1 MSRFS
6 VNRASSRT
14 FQRIKVYEN
23 SEIEEDDIIID
34 PESILADENIT
45 FEEEEDIEF
54 NYDHIKSEEIDKT
67 IVKLGYGLDMFK
79 KRKVEIEKLVLDNEV
94 KSIDKRQYY
103 NKGIKEIV
111 LNDDLEI
118 IEDSAFKGNK
128 LTNIKLN
135 SSLKIVGNSA
145 FSDNKL
151 ENVEFNEGLEV
162 IESHAFKNNQLTEVK
177 LPSTLREI
185 RLCAFKGNN
194 IKRVFIPDNVTKIDF
209 GAFDDDVLITYKG
222 IDFNPDLIKIFGS
235 DMIVKLALI
244 KSLVPN
250 ANFNTISTN
259 ELKHLPEQPDLIKGF
274 FNNKKRFE
282 KLQTEL
288 DVADSFRIQDDNDIV
303 IASEFEDYMKLC
315 IVLGYFN
322 TNGAKLNELEN
333 KIIEIYNT
341 IGKSGVHKS
350 VVNLRQTRYIKK
362 FAEVALKNEDL
373 SLLPQ
378 SLTAYFNRYDEISKG
393 VIKSREND
401 ITKLNTAR
409 RKLVEKNLDTKEID
423 ETIKVLKKNLKN
435 YDLNDVIKY
444 INNNTFVV
452 SEENPEMSEIIPY
465 LIGNVDANG
474 FKVLEKL
481 LTLSKKCP
489 ASNLKEFEGSKGN
502 LSYKWLDNKDP
513 LNLALGYIVDCCA
526 KYNSLG
532 EDIMIQSMTNPNIKN
547 LVIYK
552 DGRVIAKTT
561 AFYNNGYILCNNVE
575 VAHTFIENKKTT
587 KQDLHELT
595 QLIIE
600 ALHEQAKYL
609 DANEVRI
616 GMLRNDLAGCLKDLA
631 LYIEHRDL
639 LINYNFKNYEGDAN
653 NHITGQATVYRKRL
667 TR

>member
-6 VNRASSRT
+6 VNRASSRS
-14 FQRIKVYEN
+14 FQRIRVYEK

-45 FEEEEDIEF
+45 FEEEDIEF
-54 NYDHIKSEEIDKT
+54 NYDHIKSEEVDKT

-79 KRKVEIEKLVLDNEV
+79 KRKADIEKLVLDNEV

-151 ENVEFNEGLEV
+151 KNVEFNEGLEV
-162 IESHAFKNNQLTEVK
+162 IESHAFKNNQLTEIK

-194 IKRVFIPDNVTKIDF
+194 IKHVFIPDNVTKIDF

-288 DVADSFRIQDDNDIV
+288 DVADSFRFQEDNDIV

-322 TNGAKLNELEN
+322 TNGVKLNELEN

-350 VVNLRQTRYIKK
+350 VTNLRKTRYIKK

-423 ETIKVLKKNLKN
+423 ETIKALKKNLKN
-435 YDLNDVIKY
+435 YDLMDVIKY
-444 INNNTFVV
+444 IIFQ
-452 SEENPEMSEIIPY
+452 I
-465 LIGNVDANG
+465 
-474 FKVLEKL
+474 
-481 LTLSKKCP
+481 
-489 ASNLKEFEGSKGN
+489 
-502 LSYKWLDNKDP
+502 
-513 LNLALGYIVDCCA
+513 
-526 KYNSLG
+526 
-532 EDIMIQSMTNPNIKN
+532 
-547 LVIYK
+547 
-552 DGRVIAKTT
+552 
-561 AFYNNGYILCNNVE
+561 
-575 VAHTFIENKKTT
+575 
-587 KQDLHELT
+587 
-595 QLIIE
+595 
-600 ALHEQAKYL
+600 
-609 DANEVRI
+609 
-616 GMLRNDLAGCLKDLA
+616 
-631 LYIEHRDL
+631 
-639 LINYNFKNYEGDAN
+639 
-653 NHITGQATVYRKRL
+653 
-667 TR
+667 

>member
-6 VNRASSRT
+6 VNRASSRS
-14 FQRIKVYEN
+14 FQRIRVYEK
-23 SEIEEDDIIID
+23 SEIEEDEIIID

-45 FEEEEDIEF
+45 FEEEDIEF
-54 NYDHIKSEEIDKT
+54 NYDHIKSEEVDKT

-79 KRKVEIEKLVLDNEV
+79 KRKADIEKLVLDNEV

-151 ENVEFNEGLEV
+151 KNVEFNEGLEV
-162 IESHAFKNNQLTEVK
+162 IESHAFKNNQLTEIK

-194 IKRVFIPDNVTKIDF
+194 IKHVFIPDNVTKIDF

-288 DVADSFRIQDDNDIV
+288 DVADSFRFQEDNDIV

-350 VVNLRQTRYIKK
+350 VTNLRKTRYIKK

-435 YDLNDVIKY
+435 YDLMDVIKY

-481 LTLSKKCP
+481 LTLAKKCT

-561 AFYNNGYILCNNVE
+561 AFYNNSYILCNNVE

-587 KQDLHELT
+587 KEDLHELT

-600 ALHEQAKYL
+600 ALEKQAKYL
-609 DANEVRI
+609 DVNEVRI
-616 GMLRNDLAGCLKDLA
+616 GLLRNDLAQNLNCLA

-639 LINYNFKNYEGDAN
+639 FANYNFKNYEGDAN
-653 NHITGQATVYRKRL
+653 NHICGQATVYRKRL
-667 TR
+667 SR

>member
-23 SEIEEDDIIID
+23 SEIEEDNIIID

-45 FEEEEDIEF
+45 FEEEDIEF

-222 IDFNPDLIKIFGS
+222 IDFNPDFIKIFGS

-350 VVNLRQTRYIKK
+350 VVNLRKTRYIKK

-423 ETIKVLKKNLKN
+423 ETIKILKKNLKN
-435 YDLNDVIKY
+435 YDLMDVIKY
-444 INNNTFVV
+444 INTNTFVV

-481 LTLSKKCP
+481 LTLAKKCP

-502 LSYKWLDNKDP
+502 LSYKWLDNTDP

-526 KYNSLG
+526 KYNGLG
-532 EDIMIQSMTNPNIKN
+532 EDIMIQSMTNPNLKN

-587 KQDLHELT
+587 KEDLHELT

-600 ALHEQAKYL
+600 ALEKQAKYL
-609 DANEVRI
+609 DVNEVRI
-616 GMLRNDLAGCLKDLA
+616 GLLRNDLAQNLNCLA

-639 LINYNFKNYEGDAN
+639 FANYNFKNYEGDAN
-653 NHITGQATVYRKRL
+653 NHICGQATVYRKRL
-667 TR
+667 SR